1 MPPVRDFRFIAPG
14 YHETLGTPL
23 VAGRLLTWADVDAR
37 AKVVVVN
44 EAMARAEWGEPAAA
58 LGQRLRDF
66 VGGDWY
72 EVVGVTGS
80 ILYNGV
86 SRPAPTVVYW
96 PLVLANFWDADP
108 WVVRSLDYLVRA
120 DQDPRLLLAQLR
132 DAVWSVNAN
141 LPLANVERV
150 DEVLTRSMARPAFAM
165 VMLTIAAAVAL
176 VLGLVGIYGVISYVV
191 SQRTREIG
199 VRIALGAEP
208 AVVRRMV
215 VAQASRV
222 IAVGVVIG
230 LSASV
235 VLTRLMAGMLH
246 GVRSVDAVTY
256 GLVTVAI
263 SVVVLAASYVPARR
277 AARVD
282 PVTALRAEG

>member
-1 MPPVRDFRFIAPG
+1 
-14 YHETLGTPL
+14 
-23 VAGRLLTWADVDAR
+23 
-37 AKVVVVN
+37 
-44 EAMARAEWGEPAAA
+44 
-58 LGQRLRDF
+58 
-66 VGGDWY
+66 
-72 EVVGVTGS
+72 
-80 ILYNGV
+80 
-86 SRPAPTVVYW
+86 
-96 PLVLANFWDADP
+96 
-108 WVVRSLDYLVRA
+108 
-120 DQDPRLLLAQLR
+120 
-132 DAVWSVNAN
+132 
-141 LPLANVERV
+141 
-150 DEVLTRSMARPAFAM
+150 MARPAFAM

-263 SVVVLAASYVPARR
+263 SVVALAASYVPARR